1 LASTNFVSFAKETAA
16 HILTIGGDNT
26 SPLATAHVFIVKYS
40 AIHARIEGIVAT
52 RAARF
57 ALIAIAT
64 LFEILARLTGGNTKR
79 RWRNFRRNFRCR
91 THWAFGALNNG
102 RHFTRLSSWTAIVIH
117 ANQVD
122 GTQVIACI
130 ALTARFAQITTFNA
144 NAELGTR
151 RVANQS
157 IKALGSRIGNVNVD
171 SWYTAGLVQFTAV
184 NFGTLYG
191 STGRWRNNFGR
202 LDRSIGRWWRGNLGL
217 GRHDGSIGRWRRG
230 NLGLGRHD
238 GSIGRWWR
246 GNLRLG
252 RHDGSIGRWWR
263 GNLRLGRH
271 DGSIGRWRRG
281 NLGLGRHDGSR
292 GGKHRD
298 FRFTCDSGNT
308 GISVFA
314 AIIRAA
320 HLTFGTI
327 TRHIRTTRTVL
338 WYLRNSRV
346 ASALS
351 FGAAATLGSFR
362 ATSALSF
369 GAAATLGSFRATS
382 ALSFGAAAT
391 LGSFRAT
398 SALSFRA
405 AAATLGSFRATSAL
419 SFRAA
424 AATLGS
430 FRATSALSFR
440 AAATAGSFR
449 ATSALSFTL
458 STSSFGDV
466 WRFRAGPRAH

>member
-1 LASTNFVSFAKETAA
+1 LASTKIVSFAKETAA

-144 NAELGTR
+144 DAELGTR

-184 NFGTLYG
+184 NFGTLYR

-202 LDRSIGRWWRGNLGL
+202 LDGSIGRRRGNFGRHDGSSGGRRGNFGRLDGSIGRRRGNF
-217 GRHDGSIGRWRRG
+217 GRHDGSIGRRRG
-230 NLGLGRHD
+230 NFGRHD
-238 GSIGRWWR
+238 GSISRRR
-246 GNLRLG
+246 GNFGRL
-252 RHDGSIGRWWR
+252 DGSIGRRR
-263 GNLRLGRH
+263 GNFGRH
-271 DGSIGRWRRG
+271 NGSIGRRRG
-281 NLGLGRHDGSR
+281 NFGRLDRSIGRRRGNFGRHNGSIGRRR
-292 GGKHRD
+292 G
-298 FRFTCDSGNT
+298 N
-308 GISVFA
+308 
-314 AIIRAA
+314 
-320 HLTFGTI
+320 
-327 TRHIRTTRTVL
+327 
-338 WYLRNSRV
+338 
-346 ASALS
+346 
-351 FGAAATLGSFR
+351 
-362 ATSALSF
+362 
-369 GAAATLGSFRATS
+369 
-382 ALSFGAAAT
+382 
-391 LGSFRAT
+391 
-398 SALSFRA
+398 
-405 AAATLGSFRATSAL
+405 
-419 SFRAA
+419 
-424 AATLGS
+424 
-430 FRATSALSFR
+430 
-440 AAATAGSFR
+440 
-449 ATSALSFTL
+449 
-458 STSSFGDV
+458 
-466 WRFRAGPRAH
+466 